1 MFDKAKIQTSLSGL
15 VGWKQP
21 TNPAYDI
28 VSAGNLITR
37 SARVVNENPLC
48 KIEYIKDTYDYDAVS
63 DADFN
68 TFLTSILSDAAGQV
82 CDSVF
87 NESDY
92 IDRNLLYQNAMN
104 KVNLETLPSGFVG
117 YQLEKEEL
125 INTAFKITR
134 VICEFSGTGSLTLA
148 LFSSQNSA
156 PVQTK
161 VVAITS
167 NRQEVVLNWVIDNT
181 SGYSECEWYLGY
193 LTTGLTITP
202 FKRDYKEALIKS
214 DIQLMEIQSIQV
226 DGVSSLV
233 LWDLL
238 NVKYSSNTWGLNPDI
253 TVYKDYTDL
262 IIQNE
267 SLFATA
273 IQIQA
278 QIISLEN
285 INATL
290 QSNSNERRTREI
302 IIEIEGINVEDGIK
316 KIGLKSLLHNQIA
329 QIRKQINKLKN
340 DYNPNAL
347 ETFTTI

>member
-28 VSAGNLITR
+28 VSAANLIAR

-48 KIEYIKDTYDYDAVS
+48 KIEYLKETYDYPDVS

-68 TFLTSILSDAAGQV
+68 TFLTSIVTDSAGQV
-82 CDSVF
+82 CDRVF
-87 NESDY
+87 NESDF

-104 KVNLETLPSGFVG
+104 KINLETLPDGFVG
-117 YQLEKEEL
+117 YQLKKEEL

-134 VICEFSGTGSLTLA
+134 VICEFSGTGNLTLA
-148 LFSSQNSA
+148 LFSSQNST
-156 PVQTK
+156 PVSTK

-167 NRQEVVLNWVIDNT
+167 NRQEVALNWVIDNT
-181 SGYSECEWYLGY
+181 SGYSECEWYIGY
-193 LTTGLTITP
+193 LTTGLTLTP

-214 DIQLMEIQSIQV
+214 DISLMEIQSIQV
-226 DGVSSLV
+226 DGISSLV

-238 NVKYSSNTWGLNPDI
+238 NTKYSSNTWGLNLDI

-267 SLFATA
+267 MLFAQA
-273 IQIQA
+273 IQLQA
-278 QIISLEN
+278 QIIGLEN
-285 INATL
+285 IRATL
-290 QSNSNERRTREI
+290 RSNNYERRSNEI
-302 IIEIEGINVEDGIK
+302 IVEIEGIEVDGGIT
-316 KIGLKSLLHNQIA
+316 KIGLKSLLFNQIA
-329 QIRKQINKLKN
+329 QIKKQILNIKSG
-340 DYNPNAL
+340 YTPNAL
-347 ETFTTI
+347 DVYTTL